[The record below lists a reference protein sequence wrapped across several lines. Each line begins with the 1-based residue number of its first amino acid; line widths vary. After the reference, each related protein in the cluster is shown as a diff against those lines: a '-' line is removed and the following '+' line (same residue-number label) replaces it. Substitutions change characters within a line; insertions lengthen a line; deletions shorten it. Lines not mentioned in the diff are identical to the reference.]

1 MADRAV
7 IMDMEMILFMDS
19 LLFSTNCAPDPE
31 AGFQAGFFVFY

>member
-7 IMDMEMILFMDS
+7 MMDMKMIMLEDS
-19 LLFSTNCAPDPE
+19 LFFSTDSSPDPE